1 MLGKAKGGPYSG
13 VGKDTY
19 KAARVMS
26 IRFTVD
32 NKAGIYVTT
41 LDGVLS
47 ESDIRAA
54 YATFYTTPD
63 FRPELNRIIDLSNAD
78 ISTIP
83 LLGFEAMSARVVKTM
98 RQHGRS
104 QLRTAFVV
112 PDDGNYAQIEV
123 YKGIAD
129 NTLEEVALFRDAD
142 SARRWLL
149 GD

>member
-63 FRPELNRIIDLSNAD
+63 FRAELNRIIDLSNAD